1 MGGNS
6 TFQIQTRSIYRQLTI
21 ETMQRRKQKTF
32 DILNILNL
40 LFVTVSVVVCTIL
53 MLVDIPGMELL
64 EVNPNWLLIWV
75 VAWSLKRT
83 VWQGAIAG
91 FIMGCIYDGISL
103 SNPSHIF
110 SFMAVGILTS
120 KLQTQKY
127 LGEDFISVAFVV
139 FFMTLFSEA
148 IFAWQYGQEYSFG
161 IKEVI
166 RKYQQ
171 MAIVSA
177 IITSL
182 WSPAFYYPMNLWQK
196 RIGLLQKK
204 AQP

>member
-1 MGGNS
+1 
-6 TFQIQTRSIYRQLTI
+6 
-21 ETMQRRKQKTF
+21 MQRRKQKSF
-32 DILNILNL
+32 DVLDLINL
-40 LFVTVSVVVCTIL
+40 LFVATSIAVCTIL

-83 VWQGAIAG
+83 VWHGAIAG
-91 FIMGCIYDGISL
+91 LIMGCIYDGITL
-103 SNPSHIF
+103 GYPSHIL
-110 SFMAVGILTS
+110 SFVTIGIFTS
-120 KLQTQKY
+120 RLQTQKY
-127 LGEDFISVAFVV
+127 LGEDFISVAFIV

-148 IFAWQYGQEYSFG
+148 IFAWQYGQEYGFG
-161 IKEVI
+161 IGEVM
-166 RKYQQ
+166 RKYKQ

-196 RIGLLQKK
+196 RIRLLQRK

>member
-1 MGGNS
+1 
-6 TFQIQTRSIYRQLTI
+6 
-21 ETMQRRKQKTF
+21 MQRRKQKTF
-32 DILNILNL
+32 DLLNILNL
-40 LFVTVSVVVCTIL
+40 LFVTVSIAVCTIL

-83 VWQGAIAG
+83 VWHGAISG
-91 FIMGCIYDGISL
+91 LIMGCIYDGITL
-103 SNPSHIF
+103 SNPSHIL

-120 KLQTQKY
+120 RLQTQKY
-127 LGEDFISVAFVV
+127 LGEDFISVAFIV

-161 IKEVI
+161 IREVV

-196 RIGLLQKK
+196 RIRFLQKK
-204 AQP
+204 V